1 MSMINEELQ
10 RQQDKDIGAAI
21 RKVFGD
27 GVPTIDAKEI
37 EAQEEARKSLD
48 EKLQRLQQERA
59 RAESAKR

>member
-37 EAQEEARKSLD
+37 EGAGGGTQEPG
-48 EKLQRLQQERA
+48 
-59 RAESAKR
+59 